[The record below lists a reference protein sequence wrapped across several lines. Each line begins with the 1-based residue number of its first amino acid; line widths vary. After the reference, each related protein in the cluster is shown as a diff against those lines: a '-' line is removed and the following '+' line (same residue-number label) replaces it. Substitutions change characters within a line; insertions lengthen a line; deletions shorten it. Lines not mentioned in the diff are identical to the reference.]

1 MVVRRRP
8 TVVLVVLI
16 VGSILLALGSVGVI
30 VEAADGDGIAMT
42 IAGWAGLVFF
52 GVFALATMGYL
63 ITADPIVLTIDDV
76 GVRTGNQ
83 KWRVDWPDVVAV
95 FAVAEKDYDGSS
107 TEYLAVQSRFGPN
120 PSDVVRQRS
129 AKLNIPVTA
138 AEHLA
143 MMGAGATPRL
153 DDVLRH
159 LATHT
164 RQIPIYDLRRR

>member
-8 TVVLVVLI
+8 TVVIVVLI
-16 VGSILLALGSVGVI
+16 VVSILLALGSVGVI
-30 VEAADGDGIAMT
+30 VEADGIATT

-52 GVFALATMGYL
+52 GVSALAIVVYL

-76 GVRTGNQ
+76 GVRPGNQ

-107 TEYLAVQSRFGPN
+107 TEYLAVQSRFETN
-120 PSDVVRQRS
+120 PSDVARQRS

-143 MMGAGATPRL
+143 MMDAGATPRL